1 VILRLFTML
10 TRIYSGF
17 RGMTFEALSDNLATA
32 KTQRLPVV
40 EPPALPGIKRKSEDE
55 RARQDFAARHRSAEV
70 SSNNRPPHEPQSGS
84 WHIFTTLNALREPND
99 A

>member
-1 VILRLFTML
+1 ML

-40 EPPALPGIKRKSEDE
+40 EPPALPGIKRNGPKTKE
-55 RARQDFAARHRSAEV
+55 RGKISQRDIVLLKYPRTIGPARAAKRLLAHFHNS
-70 SSNNRPPHEPQSGS
+70 
-84 WHIFTTLNALREPND
+84 
-99 A
+99 